1 MHLEE
6 TFIKTNEPK
15 RICNVLF
22 GASDTPDIAFKDC
35 GMFLYNLAKDFNW
48 QSTYVILK
56 LEKQI
61 QNGMSCFVLMLNLF
75 VLEILAIIKNK

>member
-22 GASDTPDIAFKDC
+22 GASDTPDIAF
-35 GMFLYNLAKDFNW
+35 
-48 QSTYVILK
+48 
-56 LEKQI
+56 
-61 QNGMSCFVLMLNLF
+61 